1 MGSKIPDVVEMKAA
15 EPAAQPISHQ
25 PEVALTTN
33 TTLRSSSQQ
42 QISNRRRSTSAAP
55 PHRYNTSMDSQQQRY
70 SYDDSHLHFKRREK
84 TELMIR
90 QEMFK
95 DFTFRPKIKAIPK
108 FYGVI
113 PQDPSPF
120 YARVMKWKREQQE
133 EADKRRFKQDRAM
146 MQDCTFQPK

>member
-1 MGSKIPDVVEMKAA
+1 
-15 EPAAQPISHQ
+15 
-25 PEVALTTN
+25 
-33 TTLRSSSQQ
+33 
-42 QISNRRRSTSAAP
+42 
-55 PHRYNTSMDSQQQRY
+55 
-70 SYDDSHLHFKRREK
+70 
-84 TELMIR
+84 MIR